1 MKYKAAV
8 FDMDG
13 TILYTLEDIVL
24 CMNEALR
31 KNNLPLIE
39 ADTIRTIIGH
49 GIMHEV
55 KGSVPAGTDEET
67 VRRVFDDFNELYA
80 VHCMDHTVPYEG
92 IIELIQKLREQG
104 IRTAVV
110 SNKGDYAVRELNDE
124 IFPGL
129 FDASAGEKEGIA
141 KKPAPD
147 TVFAVLKDMNIST
160 EEAVYIGDSEVD
172 LQTARNAG
180 MDCIIV
186 SWGYRSKEQ
195 MKKDGAECIV
205 HTMDELYSRLV

>member
-1 MKYKAAV
+1 MKYKAV
-8 FDMDG
+8 IFDMDG

-31 KNNLPLIE
+31 RNGLPEITE
-39 ADTIRTIIGH
+39 ERIRVIIGH
-49 GIMHEV
+49 GIMNEV
-55 KGSVPAGTDEET
+55 RGSVPDGTDPEITEK
-67 VRRVFDDFNELYA
+67 VYEDFNELYA
-80 VHCMDHTVPYEG
+80 VHCMDHTKPYDG
-92 IIELIQKLREQG
+92 IIELIGRLRRQG
-104 IRTAVV
+104 VKTAVV
-110 SNKGDYAVRELNDE
+110 SNKGDYAVRELNDI

-129 FDASAGEKEGIA
+129 FEASAGEKEGIA

-147 TVFAVLKDMNIST
+147 TVFAVLKEMDVSA
-160 EEAVYIGDSEVD
+160 EEAVYVGDSEVD

-186 SWGYRSKEQ
+186 SWGYRTKEQ

-205 HTMDELYSRLV
+205 DTMDELFDKL

>member
-1 MKYKAAV
+1 MKYKAV
-8 FDMDG
+8 IFDMDG

-31 KNNLPLIE
+31 RNSLPEITE
-39 ADTIRTIIGH
+39 ERIRVIIGH
-49 GIMHEV
+49 GIMNEV
-55 KGSVPAGTDEET
+55 RGSVPDGTDPEITEK
-67 VRRVFDDFNELYA
+67 VYEDFNELYA
-80 VHCMDHTVPYEG
+80 VHCMDHTKPYDG
-92 IIELIQKLREQG
+92 IIELIGRLRRQG
-104 IRTAVV
+104 VKTAVV
-110 SNKGDYAVRELNDE
+110 SNKGDYAVRELNDI

-129 FDASAGEKEGIA
+129 FEASAGEKEGIA

-147 TVFAVLKDMNIST
+147 TVFAVLKEMDVST
-160 EEAVYIGDSEVD
+160 EEAVYVGDSEVD

-186 SWGYRSKEQ
+186 SWGYRTKEQ

-205 HTMDELYSRLV
+205 DTMDELFDKL